1 MVHKI
6 EEGYDLI
13 ETQKKTKKVF
23 QVGSQGL
30 SSLGNEKAKE
40 LFEKGEIGELNY
52 VEGFWARQSP
62 MGAWQYS
69 IPPDASKE
77 TIDWDRFLG
86 NAPKAAFDPVRFFRW
101 RNYRDYGTGVS
112 GDLFVHL
119 FSSLHYIISSKG
131 PNKIMSTGG
140 LRYWKDGRQVPD
152 VLLGM
157 FDYPQTEAHPAF
169 NLSLRVNFVDGT
181 SGSTFLRLVGSE
193 GAMDVGWDTVTVKRS
208 KMPKEPGYMVHTFD
222 EAMQKEFVKRYEQEY
237 PEKRKTISPP
247 SEITYTVEK
256 GYKGAHYDHFS
267 TFFQAIRT
275 GKQVVED
282 ATFGLRAAAPALACN
297 NSYFEGK
304 IIKWNPENMKL
315 A

>member
-1 MVHKI
+1 
-6 EEGYDLI
+6 
-13 ETQKKTKKVF
+13 
-23 QVGSQGL
+23 
-30 SSLGNEKAKE
+30 
-40 LFEKGEIGELNY
+40 
-52 VEGFWARQSP
+52 
-62 MGAWQYS
+62 
-69 IPPDASKE
+69 
-77 TIDWDRFLG
+77 
-86 NAPKAAFDPVRFFRW
+86 
-101 RNYRDYGTGVS
+101 
-112 GDLFVHL
+112 
-119 FSSLHYIISSKG
+119 
-131 PNKIMSTGG
+131 
-140 LRYWKDGRQVPD
+140 
-152 VLLGM
+152 M

-237 PEKRKTISPP
+237 PEKRKSIAPP
-247 SEITYTVEK
+247 SEVTYTVEK